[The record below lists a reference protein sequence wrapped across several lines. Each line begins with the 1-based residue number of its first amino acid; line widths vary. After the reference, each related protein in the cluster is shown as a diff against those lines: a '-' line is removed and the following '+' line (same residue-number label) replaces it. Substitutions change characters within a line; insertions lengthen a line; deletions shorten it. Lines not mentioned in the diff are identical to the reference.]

1 MKIQSVIKNYAVL
14 SQHLPTVLDD
24 DAAGVFSDA
33 ATVVVVYQTRIYG
46 LVDRTG
52 FNARQNGGHVSESV
66 CKEREQQGRTPSFHL
81 KPVVEKEAVRR
92 GDAFQPASFPI
103 PYLAFFRVVFLH
115 IQCGKLEPFPL
126 FVICFED
133 RLLRTQPFL
142 SRKQPQNLTKP
153 ILEPT

>member
-1 MKIQSVIKNYAVL
+1 MCCVIGAYFRTFRPFSMTMPRESSPTRRPWQSY
-14 SQHLPTVLDD
+14 TR
-24 DAAGVFSDA
+24 
-33 ATVVVVYQTRIYG
+33 RIYG

-52 FNARQNGGHVSESV
+52 FNARQDGRHVSESV
-66 CKEREQQGRTPSFHL
+66 CMEREQQGRTPSFHL